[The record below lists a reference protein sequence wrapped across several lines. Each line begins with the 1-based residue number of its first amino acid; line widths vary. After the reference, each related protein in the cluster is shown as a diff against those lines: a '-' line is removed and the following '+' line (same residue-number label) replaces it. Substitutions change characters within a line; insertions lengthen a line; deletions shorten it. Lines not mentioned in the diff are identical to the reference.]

1 MRKTSLDCVF
11 ELAKKDKRV
20 LFIGSDLGPGVLEN
34 FKKELPDQFFME
46 GVAEQFIIGMS
57 AGLAKEGFIPY
68 VNTIATFIT
77 RRCYE
82 QVAIDLCLHDLPV
95 RLIGNGGGLVYA
107 PLGPTHLALEDL
119 SLMKSL
125 PNMTIIS
132 PCDSLEMRSLMHQ
145 TLNYMHPIY
154 IRLGRG
160 GEKIITND
168 GGKIE
173 IGRGVLFKTPK
184 DVLIISTGTMTQKAL
199 EVSEKTVSENIHCGV
214 LHLHTIKPIDVEGI
228 IKYSKNIKLIV
239 TIEEHF
245 RSGGLGSSILEVIN
259 DHFGENSPR
268 VIRIGVEN
276 KFPNEYG
283 SQDTLQHSVGLD
295 AEEIKKKIF
304 NFFKK

>member
-1 MRKTSLDCVF
+1 MRKTSLDCVYA
-11 ELAKKDKRV
+11 LAKKDKRV

-34 FKKELPDQFFME
+34 FKKDLPNQFFME

-68 VNTIATFIT
+68 VNTIATFLT

-107 PLGPTHLALEDL
+107 PLGPTHLALEDF

-132 PCDSLEMRSLMHQ
+132 PCDAHEMKSLMHQ

-160 GEKIITND
+160 GEKIITKSNE
-168 GGKIE
+168 KIE
-173 IGRGVLFKTPK
+173 IGRGVLFKKPK

-199 EVSEKTVSENIHCGV
+199 EVSKNTASENINCGV
-214 LHLHTIKPIDVEGI
+214 LHLHTVKPIDVESI
-228 IKYSKNIKLIV
+228 IKYSKEVKLIL

-245 RSGGLGSSILEVIN
+245 RSGGLGSSVLEVIN
-259 DHFGENSPR
+259 DHFGKNSPS
-268 VIRIGVEN
+268 VIRVGVEN
-276 KFPNEYG
+276 QFPNEYG
-283 SQDTLQHSVGLD
+283 NQETLQDSCGLNV
-295 AEEIKKKIF
+295 EEIRKKIF
-304 NFFKK
+304 NFFNK